1 MASDV
6 RDEIGYGRLV
16 QAALR
21 GVARGA
27 LQHAAREGL
36 PGEHHFYVSFRT
48 AADGVV
54 LPASLVA
61 QFPDEMTIVLQNQ
74 FWNLEVDE
82 RAFAVTLR
90 FGGQPE
96 RLTVPFAALTSF
108 VDPSVEFGLRFVSDE
123 EQAGERSAEDQAG
136 LAPAPSSAAASVEP
150 GVPGSGQDK
159 VVDLASFKKPR
170 RRPPQPD

>member
-1 MASDV
+1 MASDA

-16 QAALR
+16 QEALR

-27 LQHAAREGL
+27 LRHAAREGL

-48 AADGVV
+48 RAEGVV
-54 LPASLVA
+54 LPPRVSA
-61 QFPDEMTIVLQNQ
+61 QFPDEMTIVLQHQ

-82 RAFAVTLR
+82 PSFSVTLR

-108 VDPSVEFGLRFVSDE
+108 VDPSVEFGLSFPSGDE
-123 EQAGERSAEDQAG
+123 PGEAAVPEA
-136 LAPAPSSAAASVEP
+136 APAGTAPLP
-150 GVPGSGQDK
+150 PPDGQDK
-159 VVDLASFKKPR
+159 VVDLAAFKKPR
-170 RRPPQPD
+170 PRKPRH